1 MKLLIVLCLSVVSLH
16 LYSGEYTLQ
25 KAVETAVNNNRNL
38 HISVTEVRK
47 MQEIMKQ
54 QRAAHFPTITF
65 STQYTRLSDIAR
77 FELPMA
83 ARDMGARDNYEARL
97 SLKYLL
103 FAWWSVTNTVR
114 MSNLSVESSRL
125 SLRQVKEMVVYS
137 TTMAFYRALLFQKV
151 YETKVEALQRE
162 KDHLQ
167 TVQQFVSQ
175 GRASRF
181 DLLKARVQMEEMSA
195 QVLQSKN
202 DYEMSINQ
210 LRLLLGSP
218 LNEEIKLKGEL
229 KIFPVAEE
237 NHIRNALKNRAE
249 IAILKLSSEI
259 LQLKLRVIDAENKP
273 RIYLFADGYVSYP
286 YLIEKKWGFN
296 WLAGIKLEINVF
308 DGMAVRHRYN
318 TAEQELRQNETRLAD
333 AIANVRSE
341 VQDIQMDLSNA
352 KKILAVREKSVALAE
367 EALNIA
373 KVSYKNGVITNL
385 DVLNSELSYTN
396 ARLSHLEGVYKVILG
411 VMNLKKATGTLL
423 SSGGNHG

>member
-54 QRAAHFPTITF
+54 QRAAHFPTVTF

-151 YETKVEALQRE
+151 HETKVEALQRE

-229 KIFPVAEE
+229 KTFPVAEE

-286 YLIEKKWGFN
+286 YLMEKKWGFN

-423 SSGGNHG
+423 SSGVNHG

>member
-54 QRAAHFPTITF
+54 QRAAHFPTVTF

-229 KIFPVAEE
+229 KTFPVAEE

-286 YLIEKKWGFN
+286 YLMEKKWGFN

-423 SSGGNHG
+423 SSGVNHG

>member
-218 LNEEIKLKGEL
+218 LSEEIKLKGEL
-229 KIFPVAEE
+229 KTFPVAEE

-286 YLIEKKWGFN
+286 YLMEKKWGFN

-423 SSGGNHG
+423 SSGANHG